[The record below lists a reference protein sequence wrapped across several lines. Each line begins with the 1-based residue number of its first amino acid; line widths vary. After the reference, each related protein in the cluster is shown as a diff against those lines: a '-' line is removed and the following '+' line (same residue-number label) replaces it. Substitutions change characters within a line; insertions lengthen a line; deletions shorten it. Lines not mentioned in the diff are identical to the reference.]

1 MKTILEINTTN
12 YASTGNIALNI
23 AKEARNSGFK
33 VYTACK
39 NAKESLKYQYE
50 DQIYIGNRYD
60 RLISQELAYITGLRG
75 YFNILGTRSFLKKV
89 DEIKPD
95 LIHLHVLHDTF
106 INLNM
111 LFKYINKHNIPVVWT
126 FHDCWNLTGQ
136 CPAFEM
142 IGCNKWK
149 TGCHNCPQIH
159 VEPKSLFLDTTRHI
173 WNKQRKLFTSP
184 KNMTIVSPSLWLKE
198 QIDNSFFNKC
208 KTVVINNGINLDI
221 FKPQDSDFRTK
232 YNLENKKLILGVANI
247 WEARKGLDTFMWLND
262 KLPEDY
268 AIILVG
274 TNDEIDKVLP
284 KNIISI
290 HRTYNQ
296 QELIDIYSAVDV
308 FVNPTR
314 EDNFPTVNIEAIAC
328 GTPVITFNTGG
339 SPEIIDETCGI
350 TVEKNNNEELLK
362 SIIYVC
368 DKKPFSSKSCN
379 NRAKLYDK
387 NVKFKEYV
395 DLYNKILKTSDV

>member
-12 YASTGNIALNI
+12 YASTGNITLNI
-23 AKEARNSGFK
+23 AKEARNFGFK

-111 LFKYINKHNIPVVWT
+111 LFKYINKRNIPVVWT

-142 IGCNKWK
+142 VGCYKWK

-159 VEPKSLFLDTTRHI
+159 VEPKSLFLDTTKHI
-173 WNKQRKLFTSP
+173 WNKQKKLFTSVN
-184 KNMTIVSPSLWLKE
+184 NMTIVSPSLWLKE
-198 QIDNSFFNKC
+198 QIDNSFFSKY
-208 KTVVINNGINLDI
+208 KTIVINNGINLDI
-221 FKPQDSDFRTK
+221 FKPQVSDFRSK
-232 YNLENKKLILGVANI
+232 YNLDNKKLILGVANI
-247 WEARKGLDTFMWLND
+247 WEERKGLDVFIRLAKELSD
-262 KLPEDY
+262 DY
-268 AIILVG
+268 RIVLIG
-274 TNDEIDKVLP
+274 TNDEINKTLP
-284 KNIISI
+284 DNVVSI

-296 QELIDIYSAVDV
+296 EELAKIYSAVDV
-308 FVNPTR
+308 YANPTL
-314 EDNFPTVNIEAIAC
+314 EDIFGLVNVEALAC
-328 GTPVITFNTGG
+328 GTPVVVYKTGG
-339 SPEIIDETCGI
+339 CPEILTDKCGI
-350 TVEKNNNEELLK
+350 VVERRNYEEFKKSLISVCENKLFGSKDCIERASLYNQKNL
-362 SIIYVC
+362 Y
-368 DKKPFSSKSCN
+368 KK
-379 NRAKLYDK
+379 YI
-387 NVKFKEYV
+387 
-395 DLYNKILKTSDV
+395 DLYKNILGE